1 MTDRVAL
8 VTGAS
13 RGIGRATAQKL
24 AERGYDLV
32 LHGHGAEA
40 VTAVAEELAAKYNV
54 TTLAGHGDIGEPATS
69 KALMQLAFA
78 NFKRLDALV
87 VNAGT
92 HAAGMLGMTDDATIQ
107 RLFAVN
113 SAGLVAMSS
122 SPRTPG

>member
-13 RGIGRATAQKL
+13 RGIGRVTAQKL

-40 VTAVAEELAAKYNV
+40 VTAVAEELAAKFNV
-54 TTLAGHGDIGEPATS
+54 TAFAGHGDIGDPATS
-69 KALMQLAFA
+69 KALMQVAFA

-92 HAAGMLGMTDDATIQ
+92 HAACS
-107 RLFAVN
+107 R
-113 SAGLVAMSS
+113 
-122 SPRTPG
+122 